1 MTTNTFRIFARLQNP
16 GNAST
21 NNDYRFDIDTG
32 NCYLVKTVA
41 NVQTTLQTFGVVFA
55 AGDSAGL
62 EVIGNQIKCYRKPSG
77 GSWGQIGTTTT
88 DSSVTGAGYIGV
100 QIFNDATLR
109 LDNFGGGE
117 SVTYQYGR
125 PTSTIT
131 VNGWRTDA
139 ASSTLHPAIDETS
152 FNDSDY
158 IQSALSPASADIC
171 EVKFSTLV
179 DPSVSTNH
187 VVRYRLKKDASG
199 GDQITVVV
207 RLVQGTTV
215 LRT

>member
-1 MTTNTFRIFARLQNP
+1 MTAVVIRLYARLQNP
-16 GNAST
+16 GNSST
-21 NNDYRFDIDTG
+21 FNCYWVEIDG
-32 NCYLVKTVA
+32 SNCYLAKNVA
-41 NVQTTLQTFGVVFA
+41 GSATTLQTFGVTFA
-55 AGDSAGL
+55 SGDSAGL
-62 EVIGNQIKCYRKPSG
+62 EVIGNQIKVYRKPSG

-100 QIFNDATLR
+100 QFFNDPTGR
-109 LDNFGGGE
+109 IDNFGGGE
-117 SVTYQYGR
+117 SITYQFAR

-171 EVKFSTLV
+171 EVKFGSLI
-179 DPSVSTNH
+179 DPATSNNH
-187 VVRYRLKKDASG
+187 IVRYRLKKDTSG